1 MAARPDPGPDRV
13 TPLIPAAVP
22 PVTAV
27 PPVPAALAGRIVDRA
42 PRVLVLG
49 DALLDGWLSGPARR
63 LGRDGPVPVVELTE
77 SHSFCGGA
85 ANTAANLAALGA
97 TVDLLAVLGDDAEAR
112 TLRDLLADAGVRTD
126 SCVIEMGRST
136 PVKRRLMAA
145 GQPVARYDVAP
156 PDPPRRSTRAAL
168 VDALTEALRAEH
180 RPDAVLVADYGL
192 GALTAEVHER
202 LVALRDEIPLLVV
215 DGRDPLGWGDAR
227 PDVVTPNAA
236 EAAAVLGID
245 EPLRDRAAWAALRRD
260 ALVGACGG
268 ADVLLTL
275 DVDGVVG
282 LPADPHD
289 PVLRT
294 TAQPAAHSRACGA
307 GDTFTAAYTA
317 ALCVD
322 LLPVAALAVAQAA
335 ADVVVALEETAV
347 CSAGALTARLAA
359 ADRGG
364 LLEHRDLPA
373 VVDEHRRRGHRV
385 VFTNGCFDVLHR
397 GHVTYLRQAR
407 ALGDLLVVALNSDD
421 SVSRLKGPERPVNP
435 LADRAGVVGAI
446 ECVDLVTAFHQDTPA
461 ELIEL
466 VRPEVYAKGGDYTP
480 EMLPETPIVE
490 RLGGEVRVLDYLSD
504 HSTTAIVTRIR
515 ATPAAEG
522 AR

>member
-1 MAARPDPGPDRV
+1 MAARQDADRV
-13 TPLIPAAVP
+13 TASGPI
-22 PVTAV
+22 
-27 PPVPAALAGRIVDRA
+27 PVPAVPAELAGRIADRA

-63 LGRDGPVPVVELTE
+63 LGRDGPVPVVELVD
-77 SHSFCGGA
+77 SHSTCGGA

-97 TVDLLAVLGDDAEAR
+97 SVELVTVLGDDADAR
-112 TLRDLLADAGVRTD
+112 VLRALLADAGVGTR
-126 SCVIEMGRST
+126 SAVIELGRT
-136 PVKRRLMAA
+136 TAVKRRLMAG

-156 PDPPRRSTRAAL
+156 PEPPRHSTQAAL
-168 VDALTEALRAEH
+168 VDALTRALDGTLDGADPR
-180 RPDAVLVADYGL
+180 RPDAVVIADYGL
-192 GALTAEVHER
+192 GTLAPAVRET
-202 LVALRDEIPLLVV
+202 VAAFRDRIPLLVV
-215 DGRDPLGWGDAR
+215 DGRDPLGWCDVT

-236 EAAAVLGID
+236 EAAALLGVE
-245 EPLRDRAAWAALRRD
+245 EPLRDRAAWAASLRD
-260 ALVGACGG
+260 AVVPACGG

-275 DVDGVVG
+275 DVDGVVA
-282 LPADPHD
+282 LPADPAE

-294 TAQPAAHSRACGA
+294 RAHPTAQWRACGA
-307 GDTFTAAYTA
+307 GDTFTAAYTLA
-317 ALCVD
+317 RCAD
-322 LLPVAALAVAQAA
+322 LDRMAALAVAQAA
-335 ADVVVALEETAV
+335 ADVVVAREGTAV
-347 CSAGALTARLAA
+347 CTTGALTARLAA

-364 LLEHRDLPA
+364 LLGHRDLLA
-373 VVDEHRRRGHRV
+373 VIDDHRRRGHRV

-421 SVSRLKGPERPVNP
+421 SVARLKGPERPVNP

-490 RLGGEVRVLDYLSD
+490 RLGGQVRVLDYLSD
-504 HSTTAIVTRIR
+504 HSTTAIVSRIR
-515 ATPAAEG
+515 ATAAADG